1 MSKLQI
7 LYSKELA
14 KELGK
19 IAVYLPGE
27 QVVVGDIITFP
38 NGNSFLGKSRP
49 LGTFKKITSLQ
60 NLGLEYKE
68 PSFSKK
74 PDTYRFSS
82 KNAVNFNF
90 DVGTN
95 ADLGNEELPSG
106 KANVKINFTNEGA
119 IYFLA
124 VDCDKKELN
133 DLSALEKQINDK
145 GRNLLWKNTYLV
157 TSVTVAKKAFIAQS
171 RSKSSE
177 LVIQSSLKGVQSGQL
192 NLKADANVS
201 LSKQQGDVFIKD
213 WSDDVTV
220 FMDLIKFEEEI
231 FGKRHRGNKVILTD
245 TPKTSR
251 IVFKTVSIKE
261 LLTD

>member
-19 IAVYLPGE
+19 IAVYFPGE
-27 QVVVGDIITFP
+27 QVSVGDIIIFP
-38 NGNSFLGKSRP
+38 HGKSFLGKSRP
-49 LGTFKKITSLQ
+49 LGTFKKITSLKKLDV
-60 NLGLEYKE
+60 NYSE
-68 PSFSKK
+68 PDFSNK

-82 KNAVNFNF
+82 KNAVNLNFN
-90 DVGTN
+90 TN
-95 ADLGNEELPSG
+95 LDADLGNDKLPSSDS
-106 KANVKINFTNEGA
+106 NMKINFTSEGA

-133 DLSALEKQINDK
+133 DISALEKQINSK
-145 GRNLLWKNTYLV
+145 GSNLLWKDTYLV

-171 RSKSSE
+171 RSKTSE
-177 LVIQSSLKGVQSGQL
+177 LVLQSNIKGVQSGQM
-192 NLKADANVS
+192 NLKADAN
-201 LSKQQGDVFIKD
+201 LSINKQSGDVFIKD

-231 FGKRHRGNKVILTD
+231 FGENQRGNKMLSTNAG
-245 TPKTSR
+245 KTTR
-251 IVFKTVSIKE
+251 ITFKPVSIKE